1 MSGRELRVGEPDVA
15 LRAPQ
20 VDLLALQPVHGVVTP
35 VGKHR
40 DQPAARGA
48 RTRDDAAL
56 AAGGRRRGAGHL
68 HPVNMRGLGQ
78 PFCPRSSPTTA
89 TGTRGVWIVFPAGL
103 TSPHRA
109 PVWDQCRANDCMQ
122 DEALI
127 TGGRSGKAAAKPE
140 PADFDRPA
148 SLAALIRRLTSSPSR
163 VNHPGVDARVHARAR
178 SRAAGGGAWALGIF
192 LLLGAGACGPMV
204 ERPSFPA
211 RPDSVR
217 PAGLLGPYDGKVIDS
232 DTARPVA
239 GALVAASWA
248 FERGEG
254 VPAPAGAEEVVTQTG
269 ADGRY
274 AIPVLD
280 RLPTGLSARVRRF
293 TLIVYQ
299 RGYVAWRSDRRFPG
313 REARRDFSQRGNVG
327 RLERWQPAYT
337 HAAHLLFMGGGAKI
351 QEAAAWEAQQAS
363 LDLEGEG
370 GTAAGAAPGARLVPL
385 LDIEGL
391 LSDDEIRG
399 VTGYVGTFDKGKLAD
414 LPTTEFYDSRH
425 FKAQKH
431 PESFDVGLR
440 VWRLGTAG
448 AEAQYQK
455 LAKELPTADLTDELG
470 DASFRVRA
478 SWRGPGGRGRRRGCG

>member
-1 MSGRELRVGEPDVA
+1 MGVA
-15 LRAPQ
+15 L
-20 VDLLALQPVHGVVTP
+20 LM
-35 VGKHR
+35 
-40 DQPAARGA
+40 GA
-48 RTRDDAAL
+48 
-56 AAGGRRRGAGHL
+56 
-68 HPVNMRGLGQ
+68 
-78 PFCPRSSPTTA
+78 S
-89 TGTRGVWIVFPAGL
+89 
-103 TSPHRA
+103 
-109 PVWDQCRANDCMQ
+109 
-122 DEALI
+122 
-127 TGGRSGKAAAKPE
+127 
-140 PADFDRPA
+140 
-148 SLAALIRRLTSSPSR
+148 
-163 VNHPGVDARVHARAR
+163 
-178 SRAAGGGAWALGIF
+178 
-192 LLLGAGACGPMV
+192 ACGPMI
-204 ERPSFPA
+204 ERPPFPA

-217 PAGLLGPYDGKVIDS
+217 SADLLGPYDGKVIDG
-232 DTARPVA
+232 DTERPVA
-239 GALVAASWA
+239 GALVSASWA
-248 FERGEG
+248 FERGVG
-254 VPAPAGAEEVVTQTG
+254 VPGPAGAEEVVTQTG

-313 REARRDFSQRGNVG
+313 RQPRRDFSQRGNVV

-337 HAAHLLFMGGGAKI
+337 HAQHLLFMGGGAKL

-370 GTAAGAAPGARLVPL
+370 GTTAGAAPGTRLVAL

-425 FKAQKH
+425 FKAQNR

-448 AEAQYQK
+448 ADAQYQK
-455 LAKELPTADLTDELG
+455 LAKELPKADLTDELG
-470 DASFRVRA
+470 DASFRARAGEIAGLVFLVRDRGVVVSLTCGTGQCTDPGQLLTLGKLVESRLSDLPAA
-478 SWRGPGGRGRRRGCG
+478 SPLPTAPGTEPAPSPAAPAEGTP

>member
-1 MSGRELRVGEPDVA
+1 MIER
-15 LRAPQ
+15 
-20 VDLLALQPVHGVVTP
+20 TP
-35 VGKHR
+35 
-40 DQPAARGA
+40 
-48 RTRDDAAL
+48 
-56 AAGGRRRGAGHL
+56 
-68 HPVNMRGLGQ
+68 
-78 PFCPRSSPTTA
+78 
-89 TGTRGVWIVFPAGL
+89 
-103 TSPHRA
+103 
-109 PVWDQCRANDCMQ
+109 
-122 DEALI
+122 
-127 TGGRSGKAAAKPE
+127 
-140 PADFDRPA
+140 
-148 SLAALIRRLTSSPSR
+148 
-163 VNHPGVDARVHARAR
+163 
-178 SRAAGGGAWALGIF
+178 
-192 LLLGAGACGPMV
+192 
-204 ERPSFPA
+204 FPA

-217 PAGLLGPYDGKVIDS
+217 PAELLGPYDGKVIDS
-232 DTARPVA
+232 DTERPVA

-248 FERGEG
+248 FERGVG
-254 VPAPAGAEEVVTQTG
+254 VPGPAGAEEVITQTG

-274 AIPVLD
+274 AIPVLK

-313 REARRDFSQRGNVG
+313 REARRDFSQRGNVV
-327 RLERWQPAYT
+327 RLERWQPNYT
-337 HAAHLLFMGGGAKI
+337 HAQHLLFMGGGPKL

-370 GTAAGAAPGARLVPL
+370 GTAAAAAAGTHLVAL

-425 FKAQKH
+425 FKAQNR

-455 LAKELPTADLTDELG
+455 LAKELPKADLTDELG
-470 DASFRVRA
+470 DASFRARAAEIAGLVFLVRD
-478 SWRGPGGRGRRRGCG
+478 RGVVVSLTCGTGQCTDPGQLLTLGKLVESRLSELPAPSPLPQAPGTMPVPAPAPTATPSPAAPPTEGTP

>member
-1 MSGRELRVGEPDVA
+1 
-15 LRAPQ
+15 
-20 VDLLALQPVHGVVTP
+20 
-35 VGKHR
+35 
-40 DQPAARGA
+40 
-48 RTRDDAAL
+48 
-56 AAGGRRRGAGHL
+56 
-68 HPVNMRGLGQ
+68 
-78 PFCPRSSPTTA
+78 
-89 TGTRGVWIVFPAGL
+89 
-103 TSPHRA
+103 
-109 PVWDQCRANDCMQ
+109 MQ

-127 TGGRSGKAAAKPE
+127 TGGRSTKPE
-140 PADFDRPA
+140 PAEFARPA
-148 SLAALIRRLTSSPSR
+148 SVAALIRRLTSSP
-163 VNHPGVDARVHARAR
+163 PGVNQLGADARVHPSALPRAVACDV
-178 SRAAGGGAWALGIF
+178 RAGVALIAA
-192 LLLGAGACGPMV
+192 LLGVAACGPMI
-204 ERPSFPA
+204 ERPPFPA

-217 PAGLLGPYDGKVIDS
+217 PAELLGPYDGKVIDS
-232 DTARPVA
+232 DTERPVA
-239 GALVAASWA
+239 GAVVAASWA
-248 FERGEG
+248 FERGVG
-254 VPAPAGAEEVVTQTG
+254 VPGPAGAEEVVTQTG

-274 AIPVLD
+274 AIPVLE

-313 REARRDFSQRGNVG
+313 REARRDFSQRGNVV

-370 GTAAGAAPGARLVPL
+370 GTAAGAAPGTRLVAL
-385 LDIEGL
+385 LDIDGL

-399 VTGYVGTFDKGKLAD
+399 VTGYVGTFDRGKLAD

-425 FKAQKH
+425 FKAQNH

-455 LAKELPTADLTDELG
+455 LAKELPKADLTDELG
-470 DASFRVRA
+470 DASFRARAGEIAGLVFLVRDRGVVVSLTCGTGQCTEAGQLLTLGKLVESRLSDLPAA
-478 SWRGPGGRGRRRGCG
+478 SPLPVAPGTEPASSAAPAPVPAPSRPVPPAEGTP